1 MVVTEDCRRHL
12 KVFVNITN
20 YRTVVNIIE
29 SAIITVSVCNCL
41 MRARTCISGQ
51 THRTCNM
58 DAIDYVDFR
67 PALIGVIIVLN
78 IVLNGLA
85 LAVIVRYPQLR
96 EDRTTLF
103 IFSLTLSDL
112 ANGCTAMPISA
123 ALCSSATPNV
133 RDNTTYFP
141 KIHAFFSVWF
151 TVTSMHSL
159 CWVTLCKIV
168 AITNPLR
175 YEQVLTRTRCYVII
189 CVLWL
194 VGALMAAIVT
204 YYADVWDVIT
214 CVFEIRLSKDNV
226 SLMFVVLI
234 LGILCPVAGLVY
246 STIRIF
252 RAILRAHRQIT
263 AQVVSIG
270 GEINYVAPI
279 ESMTMKSIRS
289 GRNVLIVCLALV
301 VLTIP
306 YFVTTIM
313 TLVESSDGLPS
324 WFRFGVTWM
333 CVSNT
338 FINSLIYLVVFRS
351 VRDKTVEMFRAMCY
365 C

>member
-1 MVVTEDCRRHL
+1 
-12 KVFVNITN
+12 
-20 YRTVVNIIE
+20 
-29 SAIITVSVCNCL
+29 
-41 MRARTCISGQ
+41 
-51 THRTCNM
+51 M
-58 DAIDYVDFR
+58 DAIEYDDFR
-67 PALIGVIIVLN
+67 PAIIGVMVVLN

-85 LAVIVRYPQLR
+85 LSVIVRYPQLR

-159 CWVTLCKIV
+159 CWVTLCKMV

-175 YEQVLTRTRCYVII
+175 YEQVLTRTRCYAII

-194 VGALMAAIVT
+194 VGALMAGIVT
-204 YYADVWDVIT
+204 YYVDSWD
-214 CVFEIRLSKDNV
+214 FNV
-226 SLMFVVLI
+226 CIYKVNLDGGHVGLI
-234 LGILCPVAGLVY
+234 LVVVIIAILCPVSGLVY
-246 STIRIF
+246 STARIF

-279 ESMTMKSIRS
+279 ESLTMKSIRS
-289 GRNVLIVCLALV
+289 GRNVLIVCLALI

-306 YFVTTIM
+306 YFILAIM
-313 TLVESSDGLPS
+313 ALLESSDGLPLWYS
-324 WFRFGVTWM
+324 FGATWM

-351 VRDKTVEMFRAMCY
+351 VRDKTVEMFHAMYHC
-365 C
+365 